1 MIDRIKNKW
10 DLIQNYTKDNFDIPD
25 IVFDTW
31 ILPLKPLK
39 ISKDAEGN
47 LVLDILGNGDETA
60 KNHVQT
66 RYGLFL
72 SAAIEEVVN
81 IKCKVNI
88 C

>member
-1 MIDRIKNKW
+1 M
-10 DLIQNYTKDNFDIPD
+10 
-25 IVFDTW
+25 
-31 ILPLKPLK
+31 KPLK